1 MRCISQL
8 PFGRVKRTK
17 WKRSLHD
24 ALISTDDVDDF
35 VIIRVRALERKVQRA
50 ILSEALAAEDLP
62 FLEWQLL
69 FSIARFGSCHLAHV
83 TQQTSIDP
91 AHGSRA
97 VAALERKGLI
107 TRHRDQTNRR
117 RKLISLTPAGI
128 AKFERIWPRAQ
139 CVMKSVTD
147 ELEGADFDELK
158 RLLKLVNS
166 AADTLSQDTPA
177 TVSVSHEQEKEEL
190 PA

>member
-1 MRCISQL
+1 M
-8 PFGRVKRTK
+8 
-17 WKRSLHD
+17 HD

-35 VIIRVRALERKVQRA
+35 VIIRVRAFARKVQRA
-50 ILSEALAAEDLP
+50 ILSEALAAEDMP
-62 FLEWQLL
+62 VLEWQLL

-107 TRHRDQTNRR
+107 ARHADQTNRR
-117 RKLISLTPAGI
+117 RKLISLTPAGMG
-128 AKFERIWPRAQ
+128 KFERIWPRAQ
-139 CVMKSVTD
+139 RVMKSVTD
-147 ELEGADFDELK
+147 ELDGADFDELK
-158 RLLKLVNS
+158 RLLKLANS
-166 AADTLSQDTPA
+166 AADTLSKDTPTA
-177 TVSVSHEQEKEEL
+177 VSAKDEQEKEEL